1 MFKLLNRQLPIFL
14 SSLALLSLTFAS
26 SFNAQAQTPA
36 TATPYP
42 TKPIKLIAP
51 VAAGGGLDNI
61 ARTLAE
67 RLSRLLGQQVVV
79 ENIGGGGGSI
89 ASQAVAKAAPDG
101 YTLIVAYVGTHGT
114 NPAVRRLPYDAIKD
128 FTPISMIGATP
139 NVLVI
144 NPDLPI
150 KNFKEFVDYAKKNP
164 AKLSYG
170 SAGPGTLTHLGME
183 QIKLATGIFMVHIPY
198 RGVGPAFTDLL
209 AGQTQAMFP
218 TLFAALP
225 YINTN
230 RVRGLAVTGTKRSPA
245 APNIPTFKELGL
257 NGFDGQQ
264 WYGIAGPAN
273 LPPAITAKLNTEINK
288 VLALP
293 DFSEKMTSEAMTL
306 MPMTPQQFGTY
317 IKEDIARWVK
327 VAKDR
332 NIEIE

>member
-1 MFKLLNRQLPIFL
+1 MFNTSNRQLPIFL
-14 SSLALLSLTFAS
+14 SSVTLAALALIASLSAH
-26 SFNAQAQTPA
+26 AQAPA
-36 TATPYP
+36 ATPYP

-67 RLSRLLGQQVVV
+67 KLSRSIGQQVVV
-79 ENIGGGGGSI
+79 ENMGGGGGSI
-89 ASQAVAKAAPDG
+89 ASQAVAKAPADG
-101 YTLIVAYVGTHGT
+101 YTLMVAYVGTHGT

-128 FTPISMIGATP
+128 FTPIGMIGATP

-150 KNFKEFVDYAKKNP
+150 KSFKEFVDFAKKNP

-183 QIKLATGIFMVHIPY
+183 QLKLAAGIFMVHVPY
-198 RGVGPAFTDLL
+198 RGVGPAYTDLL

-230 RVRGLAVTGTKRSPA
+230 RVRGLAVTGAKRSSA
-245 APNIPTFKELGL
+245 APNIPTFKELGF

-264 WYGIAGPAN
+264 WYGIVGPAN
-273 LPPAITAKLNTEINK
+273 LPPAITAKLNAELNK
-288 VLALP
+288 ALALP

-306 MPMTPQQFGTY
+306 MPMTPQQFGNY
-317 IKEDIARWVK
+317 IKEDIARWAK

>member
-1 MFKLLNRQLPIFL
+1 MSNTINRQKPIFL
-14 SSLALLSLTFAS
+14 SSLIFAFLGLAFH
-26 SFNAQAQTPA
+26 FNAQAQSAA
-36 TATPYP
+36 TYP

-61 ARTLAE
+61 ARAVAE
-67 RLSRLLGQQVVV
+67 KLSRSIGQTVVV
-79 ENIGGGGGSI
+79 ENMGGGGGSI
-89 ASQAVAKAAPDG
+89 ASQATAKAPADG
-101 YTLIVAYVGTHGT
+101 YTLMIAYVGTHGT
-114 NPAVRRLPYDAIKD
+114 NPAVRKLPYDAIKD
-128 FTPISMIGATP
+128 FTPIGMIGATP
-139 NVLVI
+139 NVLII

-183 QIKLATGIFMVHIPY
+183 QLKLAAGIFMVHVPY
-198 RGVGPAFTDLL
+198 RGVGPAYTDLL

-230 RVRGLAVTGTKRSPA
+230 RVRGLAVTGAKRSTA
-245 APNIPTFKELGL
+245 APNIPTFKELGF

-264 WYGIAGPAN
+264 WYGLVGPAN
-273 LPPAITAKLNTEINK
+273 LPPAIVAKLNTELNK

-306 MPMTPQQFGTY
+306 MPMTPPQFTNY
-317 IKEDIARWVK
+317 IKEDIARWAK

-332 NIEIE
+332 NIEID

>member
-1 MFKLLNRQLPIFL
+1 MFNTSNRQLPIFL
-14 SSLALLSLTFAS
+14 SSVTLAALTLFAS
-26 SFNAQAQTPA
+26 LSAQAQAPA
-36 TATPYP
+36 ATSYP
-42 TKPIKLIAP
+42 AKPIKLIAP

-67 RLSRLLGQQVVV
+67 KLSRSIGQQVVV
-79 ENIGGGGGSI
+79 ENVGGGGGSI
-89 ASQAVAKAAPDG
+89 ASQAVAKAPADG
-101 YTLIVAYVGTHGT
+101 YTLMVAYVGTHGT

-128 FTPISMIGATP
+128 FTPIGMIGATP

-183 QIKLATGIFMVHIPY
+183 QIKLASNIFMVHIPY
-198 RGVGPAFTDLL
+198 RGVGPAYTDLL

-230 RVRGLAVTGTKRSPA
+230 RVRGLAVTGSKRSAA

-264 WYGIAGPAN
+264 WYGIVGPAN
-273 LPPAITAKLNTEINK
+273 LPPAITAKLNAELNK

-306 MPMTPQQFGTY
+306 MPMTPQQFGNY
-317 IKEDIARWVK
+317 IKEDIARWAK

>member
-1 MFKLLNRQLPIFL
+1 MFNTSNRQLPIFL
-14 SSLALLSLTFAS
+14 SSLTLAALTVFT
-26 SFNAQAQTPA
+26 SFDTQAQAPA
-36 TATPYP
+36 ATPYP
-42 TKPIKLIAP
+42 VKPIKLIAP

-61 ARTLAE
+61 ARAVAE
-67 RLSRLLGQQVVV
+67 KLSRSIGQTVIV
-79 ENIGGGGGSI
+79 ENMGGGGGSI
-89 ASQAVAKAAPDG
+89 ASQSVAKAPADG
-101 YTLIVAYVGTHGT
+101 YTLMIAYVGTHGT
-114 NPAVRRLPYDAIKD
+114 NPAVRKLPYDAIKD
-128 FTPISMIGATP
+128 FTPIGMIGATP

-144 NPDLPI
+144 NPELPI
-150 KNFKEFVDYAKKNP
+150 KNFKEFIDFAKKNP

-183 QIKLATGIFMVHIPY
+183 QLKLAAGIFMVHVPY
-198 RGVGPAFTDLL
+198 RGVGPAYTDLL

-230 RVRGLAVTGTKRSPA
+230 RVRGLAVTGSKRSSA
-245 APNIPTFKELGL
+245 APNIPTFKELGF

-264 WYGIAGPAN
+264 WYGVVGPAN
-273 LPPAITAKLNTEINK
+273 LPPAITTKLNAELNK

-293 DFSEKMTSEAMTL
+293 EFSEKMTSEAMTL
-306 MPMTPQQFGTY
+306 MPMTSQQFGNY
-317 IKEDIARWVK
+317 IKEDIARWAK

>member
-1 MFKLLNRQLPIFL
+1 MFNTSNRQLPIFL
-14 SSLALLSLTFAS
+14 SSVTLTALALFAS
-26 SFNAQAQTPA
+26 LNAHAQAPS
-36 TATPYP
+36 ATPYP

-67 RLSRLLGQQVVV
+67 KLSRSIGQQVVV
-79 ENIGGGGGSI
+79 ENMGGGGGSI
-89 ASQAVAKAAPDG
+89 ASQAVAKAPADG
-101 YTLIVAYVGTHGT
+101 YTLMVAYVGTHGT

-128 FTPISMIGATP
+128 FTPIGMIGATP

-150 KNFKEFVDYAKKNP
+150 KSFKEFVDFAKKNP

-183 QIKLATGIFMVHIPY
+183 QLKLAAGIFMVHVPY
-198 RGVGPAFTDLL
+198 RGVGPAYTDLL

-230 RVRGLAVTGTKRSPA
+230 RVRGLAVTGAKRSSA
-245 APNIPTFKELGL
+245 APNIPTFKELGF

-264 WYGIAGPAN
+264 WYGIVGPAN
-273 LPPAITAKLNTEINK
+273 LPPAITAKLNAELNK
-288 VLALP
+288 ALALP

-306 MPMTPQQFGTY
+306 MPMTPQQFGNY
-317 IKEDIARWVK
+317 IKEDIARWAK